1 MTLDTLCRHLNN
13 YFDHDRQFG
22 TFTIADGTMTIEGA
36 QENQYVRIV
45 GSVFNDG
52 VYQYPLSGLTDET
65 FDGAIWLLAIP
76 KIIVDMV
83 GEIDDWQ
90 KANADVLSSPYQSES
105 FGGYSYTKAS
115 GGSSANGGSNVLTW
129 QSFFKSRLDEWRKIC
144 PY

>member
-1 MTLDTLCRHLNN
+1 MTLYILCQHLNN
-13 YFDHDRQFG
+13 YFDHERRFG
-22 TFTIADGTMTIEGA
+22 TFEISGGTLEIEGA
-36 QENQYVRIV
+36 QNGQYVRIV

-52 VYQYPLSGLTDET
+52 VYQYPLSNLTNET
-65 FDGAIWLLAIP
+65 FDGAVWLLAIP

-90 KANADVLSSPYQSES
+90 NANADVLSSPYQSES

-115 GGSSANGGSNVLTW
+115 GGSIQNGGSGILTW